1 MKKQLMLA
9 LAVGMFAVTVAAPA
23 AAQDEGMADH
33 PVVGAWDV
41 LVPGDDTPGGI
52 TVFSNDGTLIDI
64 DVPPGAGVWAP
75 TGESTA
81 DVLIRSGDVV
91 VRAAVE
97 VAEDGQSF
105 SGSFT
110 IEAPPAIAEA
120 AGMPAGEVGPVEVSG
135 TRINVEPMG
144 DPVAPMPD
152 FTEQA
157 PPEESAAPEE

>member
-1 MKKQLMLA
+1 MKKQLMIA
-9 LAVGMFAVTVAAPA
+9 LAVGMLAVTVAAPA
-23 AAQDEGMADH
+23 VAQDERMADH
-33 PVVGAWDV
+33 PFVGAWEV
-41 LVPGDDTPGGI
+41 LVSGDDTTSF
-52 TVFSNDGTLIDI
+52 TVISDDGTLIDI
-64 DVPPGAGVWAP
+64 DDPPGAGAWAP

-97 VAEDGQSF
+97 VAEDGQNF

-120 AGMPAGEVGPVEVSG
+120 AGIPAGELGPVEVSG
-135 TRINVEPMG
+135 ARVNVEPMG

>member
-1 MKKQLMLA
+1 MKKRLMMA

-33 PVVGAWDV
+33 PFVGAWEV
-41 LVPGDDTPGGI
+41 WSGDDTPSI
-52 TVFSNDGTLIDI
+52 TVISNDGTLIDI
-64 DVPPGAGVWAP
+64 DDPPGGGVWAP

-135 TRINVEPMG
+135 ARINVEPMG
-144 DPVAPMPD
+144 DPVAPMPG
-152 FTEQA
+152 
-157 PPEESAAPEE
+157 PEE